1 MRKSIAAEPL
11 PLFVLAGGFGVRL
24 QSILGQSPKA
34 LAPVNGKPFLYLQIE
49 HWLNQ
54 GITSFI
60 FLLHHHADQIIA
72 FLKNEE
78 KHLLKNCQ
86 VQYVVE
92 PKPMGTGG
100 ALSYALN
107 RMVFKGEFLLANADT
122 WLGSGIQ
129 ELMGVRSPAILA
141 VHVDNVG
148 RYGEL
153 RFNQDLLATDFMEK
167 SVSERSGWINGGL
180 CCMHSSFFVG
190 WDGHPFSLENIVFP
204 KLVEQKRLRVA
215 PIQSIFI
222 DIGIPEDYERFCR
235 WIECGQIKEL

>member
-1 MRKSIAAEPL
+1 MRNSAATEPL
-11 PLFVLAGGFGVRL
+11 PLLVLAGGFGVRL
-24 QSILGQSPKA
+24 QSVLGQSPKA
-34 LAPVNGKPFLYLQIE
+34 LAPVDGKPFLYLQIE

-78 KHLLKNCQ
+78 KYLLKNIQ

-100 ALSYALN
+100 ALSYALKE
-107 RMVFKGEFLLANADT
+107 MSFKGEFLLANADT

-129 ELMGVRSPAILA
+129 DLMGVRSPAILA
-141 VHVDNVG
+141 VHVNNTG

-153 RFNQDLLATDFMEK
+153 RFNQDLLVTAFKEK
-167 SVSERSGWINGGL
+167 SDSESSGWINGGL
-180 CCMHSSFFVG
+180 CRMHSKFFAE
-190 WDGHPFSLENIVFP
+190 WDQQPFSLESIIFP
-204 KLVEQKRLRVA
+204 RLVDQKLLLVK
-215 PIQSIFI
+215 PIYSAFI
-222 DIGIPEDYERFCR
+222 DIGIPKDYERFCN
-235 WIECGQIKEL
+235 WIQDGQIGNL